1 MLYSFQM
8 DMNLATSITTNQT
21 IDDVIAQMDQ
31 VIERCI
37 RERSTL
43 GYFAVLYRNVTI
55 RVRDA
60 IAAGRFEDG
69 PRMERFD
76 IIFANRYLDAI
87 ERFWQNQQPSAS
99 WAAVFQARDTRSLII
114 LQHLLLGMHAHIN
127 FDLAIAAAQAAP
139 GPELPALKRDFQE
152 ITILLNEMAQSIQV
166 RVEKVSP
173 WFRFIDYAGGRSDEQ
188 VLSFAM
194 KTSRDLAW
202 KVAEELAATGSN
214 PSTFERQIALH
225 DALVAAL
232 ATPIRFPPGRL
243 LRTVLLLIRLRESY
257 DVPTVIE
264 MLKIEQSA

>member
-1 MLYSFQM
+1 M
-8 DMNLATSITTNQT
+8 ATSITPNQT

-37 RERSTL
+37 RERSKL
-43 GYFAVLYRNVTI
+43 GYFAVLYRNVTV

-60 IAAGRFEDG
+60 IAAGRFENG

-99 WAAVFQARDTRSLII
+99 WATVFQARDTPSLII

-152 ITILLNEMAQSIQV
+152 ITVLLNEMAQSIQV

-202 KVAEELAATGSN
+202 KVAQQLAATGSN
-214 PSTFERQIALH
+214 TSALDREIALH
-225 DALVAAL
+225 DKVVATL
-232 ATPIRFPPGRL
+232 AVPIRFPPGRW

-264 MLKIEQSA
+264 MLRIE